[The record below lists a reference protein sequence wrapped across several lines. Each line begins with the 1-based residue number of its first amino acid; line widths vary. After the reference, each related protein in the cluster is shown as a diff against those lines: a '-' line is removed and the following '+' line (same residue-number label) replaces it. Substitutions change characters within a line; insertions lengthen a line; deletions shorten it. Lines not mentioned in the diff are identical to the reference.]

1 LYFDVVGSGQLHDV
15 TIAIVL
21 ERFGRD
27 TIGHD
32 VLLVVGFGN
41 LDIVAYDHGV
51 RVLGWLPRD
60 EGDGQGGVVGAIR
73 VGIVVSVKST
83 RNVISFRLSQGFELK
98 IIEYFWFGHSCYNLL
113 KLFIICGFVTEYR

>member
-1 LYFDVVGSGQLHDV
+1 MYFDVVGSGQLHDV

-41 LDIVAYDHGV
+41 LDIVADDHGV

-60 EGDGQGGVVGAIR
+60 ESDGQGGVVGTICVR
-73 VGIVVSVKST
+73 IVVSVKST
-83 RNVISFRLSQGFELK
+83 RNVIGFRFSQGFELK
-98 IIEYFWFGHSCYNLL
+98 
-113 KLFIICGFVTEYR
+113 